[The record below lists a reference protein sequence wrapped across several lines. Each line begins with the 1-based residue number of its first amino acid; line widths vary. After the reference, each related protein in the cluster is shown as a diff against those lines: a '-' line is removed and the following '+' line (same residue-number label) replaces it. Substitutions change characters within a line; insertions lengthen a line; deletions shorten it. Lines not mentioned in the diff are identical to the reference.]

1 MVIKKEKEK
10 LEQAK
15 DFSWFGSVS
24 TSTETVAQTFIITE
38 IELYKRCCY
47 LDHLTFGASMVQCKP
62 AKKGGLAAKGRRPLR

>member
-24 TSTETVAQTFIITE
+24 TSTETVTQTFIITE
-38 IELYKRCCY
+38 IELYRRCY
-47 LDHLTFGASMVQCKP
+47 LDHLTSGASMVSCKP